1 MVTIVPLWRHSAP
14 LLALCLLLRPLTP
27 LEAAPSCN
35 ETLGELQQL
44 VDQIGAAGGGDVML
58 PCGRTEISAEL
69 VLPSGV
75 RLRGAAG
82 VPGKGCQA
90 STLALCR
97 PNPYIVRFGDGVHL
111 RTGIQGVTFD
121 CRNLLTP
128 APGDAP
134 GIGRA
139 AVAATSHALSGTEV
153 LISDCAFL
161 SIPMADQSY
170 HAIGLANLEAT
181 VRNNWVNQSGGDA
194 LNFNSGQY
202 IIDGNHVHDVGDG
215 CVALNNNALGV
226 VSNNILQ
233 RCNLAIGCGPEGSQ
247 RDNNTHP
254 FIISGNLI
262 EDSDYGVLLG
272 WFGFVGGEG
281 PTEVV
286 VTGNDLLRCRTASIR
301 YDGNPNGT
309 DGFLTVAG
317 NRISRA
323 GEFPQQLPPP
333 GSQQPSPNAGNGI
346 VVVGIRDVTVENNVV
361 SDGYEKSARAC
372 PATSV
377 AVFGSFTLRELFALR
392 TILRVTAAGTAAQSL
407 FRVRTS
413 K

>member
-1 MVTIVPLWRHSAP
+1 MGTTQLWHRDSV
-14 LLALCLLLRPLTP
+14 LLLSLLLLLFDHPTSRGAGTVGVPCSISSNT
-27 LEAAPSCN
+27 
-35 ETLGELQQL
+35 TLGELQQL
-44 VDQIGAAGGGDVML
+44 VNQVGAAGGGDVML
-58 PCGRTEISAEL
+58 PCGRTELGVEL

-75 RLRGAAG
+75 RLRGATAA
-82 VPGKGCQA
+82 PGHGCQQ
-90 STLALCR
+90 STLALCS
-97 PNPYIVRFGDGVHL
+97 PNPYIVRFGDGAHVG
-111 RTGIQGVTFD
+111 TGIHGVVFD

-139 AVAATSHALSGTEV
+139 AVVATSHGLSGKEV
-153 LISDCAFL
+153 LVSDCVFEN
-161 SIPMADQSY
+161 IPMSDQSY

-215 CVALNNNALGV
+215 CIALNNNALGV

-247 RDNNTHP
+247 RGNTTHP

-272 WFGFVGGEG
+272 WFGFTGAEG

-286 VTGNDLLRCRTASIR
+286 VADNDILRCRTASIR

-309 DGFLTVAG
+309 GGFLTVAN

-333 GSQQPSPNAGNGI
+333 GSQHPSSNAGNGI
-346 VVVGIRDVTVENNVV
+346 VVVGIRDVVVENNVV
-361 SDGYEKSARAC
+361 SDGY
-372 PATSV
+372 
-377 AVFGSFTLRELFALR
+377 GSKHSSLTNALFARSL
-392 TILRVTAAGTAAQSL
+392 AAHLCLA
-407 FRVRTS
+407 R
-413 K
+413 